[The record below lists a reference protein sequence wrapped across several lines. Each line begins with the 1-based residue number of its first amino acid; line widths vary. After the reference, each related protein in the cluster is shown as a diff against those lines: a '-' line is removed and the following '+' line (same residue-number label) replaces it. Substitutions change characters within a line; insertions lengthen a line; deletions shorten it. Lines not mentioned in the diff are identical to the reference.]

1 MIEMAY
7 SCSVLNNIELRI
19 IGNLVMISEE
29 LLKIY
34 CELNPSLDKDLGTLI
49 YIVGEEM
56 REVLEKKNHGQ

>member
-1 MIEMAY
+1 MAY

>member
-1 MIEMAY
+1 
-7 SCSVLNNIELRI
+7 VLNNIELRI